1 MPLSSA
7 PRVGS
12 RAPDFSLNDQRG
24 HATRLSDLYAAG
36 PVVLYFYPK
45 NHTLGCTIEACN
57 FRDHFQAFVEAGAS
71 VVGVS
76 SDSVT
81 SHDDFATRHKLP
93 FTLLSDPGGRIRELY
108 GVKKTLGVL
117 PGRVT
122 FVIDRSGVV
131 RHVYTSQ
138 LKAAR
143 HVAEAAES
151 VKKLSEVPEAR
162 SS

>member
-1 MPLSSA
+1 MPDRS
-7 PRVGS
+7 PPPVGS
-12 RAPDFSLNDQRG
+12 HAPDFSLSDQRG
-24 HATRLSDLYAAG
+24 FVRRLSDLYAAG

-57 FRDHFQAFVEAGAS
+57 FRDRYQAFAEAGAS

-81 SHDDFATRHKLP
+81 SHGHFAAQHELP

-108 GVKKTLGVL
+108 GIKKTLGIL

-122 FVIDRSGVV
+122 FVIDQSGLI

-138 LKAAR
+138 LNAAK
-143 HVAEAAES
+143 HVAQAAET
-151 VKKLSEVPEAR
+151 VRKLCEAPTAT
-162 SS
+162 